1 MKWKKNYVYCGN
13 YRKNRKFPQKKWG
26 NWKKS
31 CLVENIGKSENF
43 HTQSINFEWPHDNTY
58 PSGRGNCYDTCSYV
72 ISTGSRKLEMS
83 PWFLCHM
90 FLRGPT
96 WELEG
101 YLLGLMDLDLVSIV
115 LEVWSRY
122 PKQIMLIVENI
133 GKTKKFHKKT
143 QWNEKKIM
151 FIVEIIGKT
160 QNFHKKEWGNRK
172 SHV

>member
-1 MKWKKNYVYCGN
+1 MIKRGRVEIIGKTKNFHK
-13 YRKNRKFPQKKWG
+13 RKWG

-72 ISTGSRKLEMS
+72 ISTGSRNLKMS

-133 GKTKKFHKKT
+133 GKTEKFHKKT
-143 QWNEKKIM
+143 QWWSEK
-151 FIVEIIGKT
+151 
-160 QNFHKKEWGNRK
+160 
-172 SHV
+172 